1 MKELPLLLII
11 YSLFGGCD
19 NNTVY
24 KVEEIDSLMERDMLD
39 SARMALSDVDN
50 DNKAVMRFMA
60 MSPDAF
66 RTMKS
71 RLKNK

>member
-11 YSLFGGCD
+11 YSLFWDCD

-24 KVEEIDSLMERDMLD
+24 KVEAIDSLMERDMLD
-39 SARMALSDVDN
+39 SAKMALSDVDN